1 MSTASRNNSIDVS
14 CFASAAPGPPGQDGI
29 MLIPRVF
36 RDIIEGGQRQR
47 RCAMRLAQRCAACVL
62 VLATTWLQAENLPNE
77 IRILVPVTAG
87 SSLDARARVIAEA
100 IGKRLKQ
107 RVIVENRAGAGGT
120 IGALA
125 VARSKP
131 DGSTLLFTNNSHV
144 ISPHIYPN
152 AGYDPIRDFVP
163 VAQAYISGM
172 VLTAHPSLGVTS
184 VKELV
189 ALARRDS
196 TAPGYASSG
205 TGGLPHLA
213 AELFKQVAG
222 IELLHVPY
230 RGDGQALTDVLAGR
244 VPVMM
249 SGYVVALPHIKAGKL
264 RALAVTSR
272 TRAAILPEVPTI
284 VESGYPAYDLETWTG
299 FFAPAGMSAE
309 LIDQLNREIA
319 AALAT
324 PAVLVHL
331 AATGAE
337 AAVTS
342 PSEFTAFVRQEWE
355 TYGKLVRK
363 LRLTAE

>member
-1 MSTASRNNSIDVS
+1 
-14 CFASAAPGPPGQDGI
+14 
-29 MLIPRVF
+29 
-36 RDIIEGGQRQR
+36 
-47 RCAMRLAQRCAACVL
+47 MRLVQKCAACVL
-62 VLATTWLQAENLPNE
+62 VLAATWLRAEGLPNE

-87 SSLDARARVIAEA
+87 SSLDARGRVIADA
-100 IGKRLKQ
+100 IGQRLKQ
-107 RVIVENRAGAGGT
+107 RVIVENRPGAGGI

-152 AGYDPIRDFVP
+152 AGYDPIKDFAP
-163 VAQAYISGM
+163 VAQAYVSGM
-172 VLTAHPSLGVTS
+172 VLVAHPSLQVAS
-184 VKELV
+184 LKELV
-189 ALARRDS
+189 ALARGQTQPPS
-196 TAPGYASSG
+196 YASSG

-213 AELFKQVAG
+213 TELFKQVAG

-230 RGDGQALTDVLAGR
+230 RGDGQALSDVLAGR

-272 TRAAILPEVPTI
+272 SRTGILPEVPTI
-284 VESGYPAYDLETWTG
+284 AESGYPAYVLDTWTG
-299 FFAPAGMSAE
+299 FFAPAGTSAE
-309 LIDQLNREIA
+309 LIDKLNREIA
-319 AALAT
+319 ASLAT
-324 PAVLVHL
+324 PAVQAHF

-342 PSEFTAFVRQEWE
+342 PAEFAAFVRQEWE

-363 LRLTAE
+363 LSLKAE

>member
-1 MSTASRNNSIDVS
+1 MQMV
-14 CFASAAPGPPGQDGI
+14 QK
-29 MLIPRVF
+29 
-36 RDIIEGGQRQR
+36 
-47 RCAMRLAQRCAACVL
+47 CAACL
-62 VLATTWLQAENLPNE
+62 LLLAATWLQAEGLPSE

-87 SSLDARARVIAEA
+87 STLDARARVIADA
-100 IGKRLKQ
+100 IGQRLKQ
-107 RVIVENRAGAGGT
+107 RVIVENRPGAGGI

-152 AGYDPIRDFVP
+152 AGYDPIRDFAP
-163 VAQAYISGM
+163 VAQAYVSGM
-172 VLTAHPSLGVTS
+172 VLVAHPSLQVAS
-184 VKELV
+184 VSELV
-189 ALARRDS
+189 ALARNES
-196 TAPGYASSG
+196 KALSYASSG

-230 RGDGQALTDVLAGR
+230 RGDGQALNDVLAGR

-249 SGYVVALPHIKAGKL
+249 SGYIVVLPHVRAGKL
-264 RALAVTSR
+264 RALAVTSYQR
-272 TRAAILPEVPTI
+272 TGILAEVPTI
-284 VESGYPAYDLETWTG
+284 VESGYPAYKLDTWTG
-299 FFAPAGMSAE
+299 FFAPAGASAG
-309 LIDQLNREIA
+309 LIDKLNREIA

-324 PAVLVHL
+324 PAVQAQF

-342 PSEFTAFVRQEWE
+342 PAEFAAFVRQEWE
-355 TYGKLVRK
+355 IYGRLVRK
-363 LRLTAE
+363 LRLAPE

>member
-1 MSTASRNNSIDVS
+1 MQPV
-14 CFASAAPGPPGQDGI
+14 QK
-29 MLIPRVF
+29 
-36 RDIIEGGQRQR
+36 
-47 RCAMRLAQRCAACVL
+47 CAACL
-62 VLATTWLQAENLPNE
+62 LLLAATWLRAEGLPNE
-77 IRILVPVTAG
+77 IHILVPVTAG

-100 IGKRLKQ
+100 IGQRLKQ
-107 RVIVENRAGAGGT
+107 RVIVENRPGAGGI

-152 AGYDPIRDFVP
+152 AGYDPIKDFAP
-163 VAQAYISGM
+163 VAQAYVSEM
-172 VLTAHPSLGVTS
+172 VLVAHPSLQVVS
-184 VKELV
+184 LKELV
-189 ALARRDS
+189 ALARGES
-196 TAPGYASSG
+196 KMPSYASSG

-213 AELFKQVAG
+213 MELFKQVAG

-244 VPVMM
+244 VPLMM

-264 RALAVTSR
+264 RALAVTSPR
-272 TRAAILPEVPTI
+272 RAVILPEIPTI
-284 VESGYPAYDLETWTG
+284 AESGYPAYELDTWTG
-299 FFAPAGMSAE
+299 FFAPARTSAE
-309 LIDQLNREIA
+309 LIDKLNHEIA

-324 PAVLVHL
+324 PAVQAHF

-342 PSEFTAFVRQEWE
+342 PAEFAAFVRQEWE

-363 LRLTAE
+363 LSLKAE

>member
-1 MSTASRNNSIDVS
+1 MQMV
-14 CFASAAPGPPGQDGI
+14 QK
-29 MLIPRVF
+29 
-36 RDIIEGGQRQR
+36 
-47 RCAMRLAQRCAACVL
+47 CAACL
-62 VLATTWLQAENLPNE
+62 LLLAATWLRAEDLPSE

-87 SSLDARARVIAEA
+87 STLDARARVIADA
-100 IGKRLKQ
+100 IGQRLKQ
-107 RVIVENRAGAGGT
+107 RVIVENRPGAGGI

-152 AGYDPIRDFVP
+152 AGYDPIRDFAP
-163 VAQAYISGM
+163 VAQAYVSGM
-172 VLTAHPSLGVTS
+172 VLVAHPSLEVAS
-184 VKELV
+184 VSELV
-189 ALARRDS
+189 ELARNES
-196 TAPGYASSG
+196 KALSYASSG

-230 RGDGQALTDVLAGR
+230 RGDGQALNDVLAGR

-249 SGYVVALPHIKAGKL
+249 SGYIVVLPHVRAGKL
-264 RALAVTSR
+264 RALAVTSNQR
-272 TRAAILPEVPTI
+272 TGILPEVPTI
-284 VESGYPAYDLETWTG
+284 LESGYPAYKLDTWTG
-299 FFAPAGMSAE
+299 FFAPAGTPAG
-309 LIDQLNREIA
+309 LIDKLNREIA

-324 PAVLVHL
+324 PAVQAQF

-342 PSEFTAFVRQEWE
+342 PAEFAVFVRQEWDI
-355 TYGKLVRK
+355 YGRLVRK
-363 LRLTAE
+363 LRLTPE

>member
-1 MSTASRNNSIDVS
+1 MQMVLKCAG
-14 CFASAAPGPPGQDGI
+14 CLLLLAA
-29 MLIPRVF
+29 
-36 RDIIEGGQRQR
+36 
-47 RCAMRLAQRCAACVL
+47 
-62 VLATTWLQAENLPNE
+62 TWLRAEDLPGE

-87 SSLDARARVIAEA
+87 STLDARARVIADA
-100 IGKRLKQ
+100 IGQRLKQ
-107 RVIVENRAGAGGT
+107 RVIVENRPGAGGI

-152 AGYDPIRDFVP
+152 AGYDPIRDFAP
-163 VAQAYISGM
+163 VAQAYVSGM
-172 VLTAHPSLGVTS
+172 VLVAHPSLQVAS
-184 VKELV
+184 VSELV
-189 ALARRDS
+189 ALARNES
-196 TAPGYASSG
+196 KALSYASSG

-230 RGDGQALTDVLAGR
+230 RGDGQALNDVLAGR

-249 SGYVVALPHIKAGKL
+249 SGYIVVLPHVRAGKL
-264 RALAVTSR
+264 RALAVTSNQR
-272 TRAAILPEVPTI
+272 TGILAEVPTI
-284 VESGYPAYDLETWTG
+284 VESGYPAYKLDTWTG
-299 FFAPAGMSAE
+299 FFAPAGTSPG
-309 LIDQLNREIA
+309 LVDKLNREIA

-324 PAVLVHL
+324 PAVQAQF

-342 PSEFTAFVRQEWE
+342 PAEFAAFVRQEWE
-355 TYGKLVRK
+355 IYGRLVRK
-363 LRLTAE
+363 LRLTPE

>member
-1 MSTASRNNSIDVS
+1 MQLLQKCTA
-14 CFASAAPGPPGQDGI
+14 CLLLLAA
-29 MLIPRVF
+29 
-36 RDIIEGGQRQR
+36 
-47 RCAMRLAQRCAACVL
+47 
-62 VLATTWLQAENLPNE
+62 TWLHAESLPNE

-100 IGKRLKQ
+100 IGQRLKQ
-107 RVIVENRAGAGGT
+107 RVIVENRPGAGGI

-144 ISPHIYPN
+144 VSPHIYPN
-152 AGYDPIRDFVP
+152 AGYDPIRDFAP

-172 VLTAHPSLGVTS
+172 VLSAHPSLGVTS
-184 VKELV
+184 VRELV
-189 ALARRDS
+189 ALARREAQ
-196 TAPGYASSG
+196 APSYASSG
-205 TGGLPHLA
+205 TGGLPYLA

-230 RGDGQALTDVLAGR
+230 RGGGQALTDVLAGR

-249 SGYVVALPHIKAGKL
+249 SGYVVALPHIRAGNL

-272 TRAAILPEVPTI
+272 TRAEILPEVPTI
-284 VESGYPAYDLETWTG
+284 VESGYPTYDLETWTG

-309 LIDQLNREIA
+309 LIDKLNRVIA
-319 AALAT
+319 VALAT
-324 PAVLVHL
+324 PTVQAHL

-342 PSEFTAFVRQEWE
+342 PAEFAAFVRQEWE

-363 LRLTAE
+363 LHLRPE

>member
-1 MSTASRNNSIDVS
+1 MQMV
-14 CFASAAPGPPGQDGI
+14 
-29 MLIPRVF
+29 LK
-36 RDIIEGGQRQR
+36 
-47 RCAMRLAQRCAACVL
+47 CAACL
-62 VLATTWLQAENLPNE
+62 LLLAATWLRAEDLPSE

-87 SSLDARARVIAEA
+87 STLDARARVIADA
-100 IGKRLKQ
+100 IGQRLKQ
-107 RVIVENRAGAGGT
+107 RVIVENRPGAGGI

-152 AGYDPIRDFVP
+152 AGYDPIRDFAP
-163 VAQAYISGM
+163 VAQAYVSGM
-172 VLTAHPSLGVTS
+172 VLVAHPSLQVAS
-184 VKELV
+184 VSELV
-189 ALARRDS
+189 ALARNES
-196 TAPGYASSG
+196 KALSYASSG

-230 RGDGQALTDVLAGR
+230 RGDGQALNDVLAGR

-249 SGYVVALPHIKAGKL
+249 SGYIVVLPHVRAGKL
-264 RALAVTSR
+264 RALAVTSNQR
-272 TRAAILPEVPTI
+272 TGILAEVPTI
-284 VESGYPAYDLETWTG
+284 VESGYPAYKLDTWTG
-299 FFAPAGMSAE
+299 FFAPAGTPAG
-309 LIDQLNREIA
+309 LIDKLNREIS

-324 PAVLVHL
+324 PAVQAQF

-342 PSEFTAFVRQEWE
+342 PAEFAAFVRQEWE
-355 TYGKLVRK
+355 IYGRLVRK
-363 LRLTAE
+363 LRLTPE

>member
-1 MSTASRNNSIDVS
+1 M
-14 CFASAAPGPPGQDGI
+14 Q
-29 MLIPRVF
+29 M
-36 RDIIEGGQRQR
+36 
-47 RCAMRLAQRCAACVL
+47 AQKCAACL
-62 VLATTWLQAENLPNE
+62 LALAATWLRAEGLPSE

-87 SSLDARARVIAEA
+87 STLDVRARMIADA
-100 IGKRLKQ
+100 IGQHLKQ
-107 RVIVENRAGAGGT
+107 RVIVENRPGAGGI

-152 AGYDPIRDFVP
+152 AGYDPIRDFAP
-163 VAQAYISGM
+163 VAQAYVSGM
-172 VLTAHPSLGVTS
+172 VLVAHPSLQVAS

-189 ALARRDS
+189 ALARDESRALS
-196 TAPGYASSG
+196 YASSG

-222 IELLHVPY
+222 IGLLHVPY

-249 SGYVVALPHIKAGKL
+249 SGYIVVLPHVKAGKL
-264 RALAVTSR
+264 RALAVTSSQ
-272 TRAAILPEVPTI
+272 RAGIMPEVPTI
-284 VESGYPAYDLETWTG
+284 VESGYPAYKLDTWTG
-299 FFAPAGMSAE
+299 FFAPAGTSAA
-309 LIDQLNREIA
+309 LIDKLNREIA
-319 AALAT
+319 GALAS
-324 PAVLVHL
+324 PAVQAQF

-342 PSEFTAFVRQEWE
+342 PIDFAAFVRQEWDV
-355 TYGKLVRK
+355 YGRLVRK
-363 LRLTAE
+363 LQLTPE

>member
-1 MSTASRNNSIDVS
+1 MQMVLKCAG
-14 CFASAAPGPPGQDGI
+14 CLLLLAA
-29 MLIPRVF
+29 
-36 RDIIEGGQRQR
+36 
-47 RCAMRLAQRCAACVL
+47 
-62 VLATTWLQAENLPNE
+62 TWLRAEDLPSE

-87 SSLDARARVIAEA
+87 STLDARARVIADA
-100 IGKRLKQ
+100 IGQRLKQ
-107 RVIVENRAGAGGT
+107 RVIVENRPGAGGI

-152 AGYDPIRDFVP
+152 AGYDPIRDFAP
-163 VAQAYISGM
+163 VAQAYVSGM
-172 VLTAHPSLGVTS
+172 VLVAHPSLEVAS
-184 VKELV
+184 VSELV
-189 ALARRDS
+189 ALARNES
-196 TAPGYASSG
+196 KALSYASSG

-230 RGDGQALTDVLAGR
+230 RGDGQALNDVLAGR

-249 SGYVVALPHIKAGKL
+249 SGYIVVLPHVRAGKL
-264 RALAVTSR
+264 RALAVTSNQR
-272 TRAAILPEVPTI
+272 TGILAEVPTI
-284 VESGYPAYDLETWTG
+284 VESGYPAYKLDTWTG
-299 FFAPAGMSAE
+299 FFAPAGTPAG
-309 LIDQLNREIA
+309 LIDKLNREIA

-324 PAVLVHL
+324 PAVQAQF

-342 PSEFTAFVRQEWE
+342 PAEFAAFVRQEWE
-355 TYGKLVRK
+355 IYGRLVRK
-363 LRLTAE
+363 LRLTPE

>member
-1 MSTASRNNSIDVS
+1 MQMVLKCAG
-14 CFASAAPGPPGQDGI
+14 CLLLLAA
-29 MLIPRVF
+29 
-36 RDIIEGGQRQR
+36 
-47 RCAMRLAQRCAACVL
+47 
-62 VLATTWLQAENLPNE
+62 TWLRADDLPSE

-87 SSLDARARVIAEA
+87 STLDARARVIADA
-100 IGKRLKQ
+100 IGQRLKQ
-107 RVIVENRAGAGGT
+107 RVIVENRPGAGGI

-152 AGYDPIRDFVP
+152 AGYDPIRDFAP
-163 VAQAYISGM
+163 VAQAYVSGM
-172 VLTAHPSLGVTS
+172 VLVAHPSLQVAS
-184 VKELV
+184 VRELV
-189 ALARRDS
+189 ALARNES
-196 TAPGYASSG
+196 KALSYASSG

-230 RGDGQALTDVLAGR
+230 RGDGQALNDVLAGR

-249 SGYVVALPHIKAGKL
+249 SGYIVVLPHVRAGKL
-264 RALAVTSR
+264 RALAVTSNQR
-272 TRAAILPEVPTI
+272 TGILAEVPTI
-284 VESGYPAYDLETWTG
+284 VESGSPAYKLDTWTG
-299 FFAPAGMSAE
+299 FFAPAGTSTG
-309 LIDQLNREIA
+309 LIDKLNREIS

-324 PAVLVHL
+324 PAVQAQF

-342 PSEFTAFVRQEWE
+342 PAEFAAFVRQEWE
-355 TYGKLVRK
+355 IYGRLVRK
-363 LRLTAE
+363 LRLTPE

>member
-1 MSTASRNNSIDVS
+1 
-14 CFASAAPGPPGQDGI
+14 
-29 MLIPRVF
+29 
-36 RDIIEGGQRQR
+36 
-47 RCAMRLAQRCAACVL
+47 L
-62 VLATTWLQAENLPNE
+62 VLAATWLRAENLPTE

-100 IGKRLKQ
+100 IGQRLKQ
-107 RVIVENRAGAGGT
+107 RVIVENRPGAGGT

-131 DGSTLLFTNNSHV
+131 NGSTLLFTNNSHV
-144 ISPHIYPN
+144 VSPHIYTN
-152 AGYDPIRDFVP
+152 AGYDPINDFAP
-163 VAQAYISGM
+163 VAQAYVSGM
-172 VLTAHPSLGVTS
+172 VLVAHPSLQVAS
-184 VKELV
+184 LKELV
-189 ALARRDS
+189 ALARGQS
-196 TAPGYASSG
+196 QPPSYASSG

-213 AELFKQVAG
+213 TELFKQVAG

-230 RGDGQALTDVLAGR
+230 RGDGQALADVLAGR
-244 VPVMM
+244 VPLMM
-249 SGYVVALPHIKAGKL
+249 SGYVVALPHIRAGKL

-272 TRAAILPEVPTI
+272 SRAGILPEVPTI
-284 VESGYPAYDLETWTG
+284 VESGYPAYILDTWTG
-299 FFAPAGMSAE
+299 FFASAGTSAAM
-309 LIDQLNREIA
+309 IDKLNREIA

-324 PAVLVHL
+324 PAVQVHL

-342 PSEFTAFVRQEWE
+342 PAEFAAFVRREWE

>member
-1 MSTASRNNSIDVS
+1 LLLL
-14 CFASAAPGPPGQDGI
+14 AA
-29 MLIPRVF
+29 
-36 RDIIEGGQRQR
+36 
-47 RCAMRLAQRCAACVL
+47 
-62 VLATTWLQAENLPNE
+62 TWLRAQDLPSE

-87 SSLDARARVIAEA
+87 STLDARARVIADA
-100 IGKRLKQ
+100 IGQRLKQ
-107 RVIVENRAGAGGT
+107 RVIVENRPGAGGI

-152 AGYDPIRDFVP
+152 AGYDPIRDFAP
-163 VAQAYISGM
+163 VAQAYVSGM
-172 VLTAHPSLGVTS
+172 VLVAHPSLQVAS
-184 VKELV
+184 VRELV
-189 ALARRDS
+189 ALARNDS
-196 TAPGYASSG
+196 KALSYASSG

-230 RGDGQALTDVLAGR
+230 RGDGQALNDVLAGR

-249 SGYVVALPHIKAGKL
+249 SGYIVVLPHVRAGKL
-264 RALAVTSR
+264 RALAVTSNQR
-272 TRAAILPEVPTI
+272 TGILAEVPTI
-284 VESGYPAYDLETWTG
+284 VESGYPAYKLDTWTG
-299 FFAPAGMSAE
+299 FFAPAGASAG
-309 LIDQLNREIA
+309 LIDKLNREIA

-324 PAVLVHL
+324 PAVQAQF

-342 PSEFTAFVRQEWE
+342 PAEFAAFVRQEWE
-355 TYGKLVRK
+355 IYGRLVRK
-363 LRLTAE
+363 LRLTPE

>member
-1 MSTASRNNSIDVS
+1 LLLL
-14 CFASAAPGPPGQDGI
+14 AA
-29 MLIPRVF
+29 
-36 RDIIEGGQRQR
+36 
-47 RCAMRLAQRCAACVL
+47 A
-62 VLATTWLQAENLPNE
+62 WLRAEDLPSE

-87 SSLDARARVIAEA
+87 STLDARARVIADA
-100 IGKRLKQ
+100 IGQRLRQ
-107 RVIVENRAGAGGT
+107 RVIVENRPGAGGI

-152 AGYDPIRDFVP
+152 AGYDPIRDFAP
-163 VAQAYISGM
+163 VAQAYVSGM
-172 VLTAHPSLGVTS
+172 VLVAHPSLQVAS
-184 VKELV
+184 VSELV
-189 ALARRDS
+189 ALARNES
-196 TAPGYASSG
+196 KALSYASSG

-230 RGDGQALTDVLAGR
+230 RGDGQALNDVLSGR

-249 SGYVVALPHIKAGKL
+249 SGYIVVLPHVRAGKL
-264 RALAVTSR
+264 RALAVTSEQ
-272 TRAAILPEVPTI
+272 RAGILPEVPTI
-284 VESGYPAYDLETWTG
+284 VESGYPAYKLDTWTG
-299 FFAPAGMSAE
+299 FFAPAGTSPG
-309 LIDQLNREIA
+309 LVDRLNREIA

-324 PAVLVHL
+324 PAVQAQF

-342 PSEFTAFVRQEWE
+342 PAEFAAFVRQEWE
-355 TYGKLVRK
+355 IYGRLVRK
-363 LRLTAE
+363 LRLAPE

>member
-1 MSTASRNNSIDVS
+1 MLL
-14 CFASAAPGPPGQDGI
+14 FAAA
-29 MLIPRVF
+29 
-36 RDIIEGGQRQR
+36 
-47 RCAMRLAQRCAACVL
+47 
-62 VLATTWLQAENLPNE
+62 WLRAESLPTE

-87 SSLDARARVIAEA
+87 SSLDARARVIADA
-100 IGKRLKQ
+100 IGQRLRQ
-107 RVIVENRAGAGGT
+107 RVIVENRPGAGGI

-131 DGSTLLFTNNSHV
+131 DGSMLLFTNNSHV

-152 AGYDPIRDFVP
+152 AGYDPIRDFAP
-163 VAQAYISGM
+163 VAPAYVSGM
-172 VLTAHPSLGVTS
+172 VLVAHPSLRVAS

-189 ALARRDS
+189 ALARGQPQ
-196 TAPGYASSG
+196 APSYASSG

-213 AELFKQVAG
+213 TELFKQVAG

-244 VPVMM
+244 VPLMM
-249 SGYVVALPHIKAGKL
+249 SGYVVALPHIKAGNL

-272 TRAAILPEVPTI
+272 SRTGILPEVPTI
-284 VESGYPAYDLETWTG
+284 AESGYVTYRLDTWTG
-299 FFAPAGMSAE
+299 FFAPAGTPAG
-309 LIDQLNREIA
+309 LIDKLNREIA

-324 PAVLVHL
+324 PAVQAHF

-342 PSEFTAFVRQEWE
+342 PAEFEAFVRQEWE

-363 LRLTAE
+363 LRLTPEY

>member
-1 MSTASRNNSIDVS
+1 MV
-14 CFASAAPGPPGQDGI
+14 
-29 MLIPRVF
+29 LK
-36 RDIIEGGQRQR
+36 
-47 RCAMRLAQRCAACVL
+47 CAACL
-62 VLATTWLQAENLPNE
+62 LALAATWLRAEGLPSE

-87 SSLDARARVIAEA
+87 STLDARARVIADA
-100 IGKRLKQ
+100 IGQRLKQ
-107 RVIVENRAGAGGT
+107 RVIVENRPGAGGI

-152 AGYDPIRDFVP
+152 AGYDPIRDFAP
-163 VAQAYISGM
+163 VAQAYVSGM
-172 VLTAHPSLGVTS
+172 VLVSHPSLQVAS
-184 VKELV
+184 VSELV
-189 ALARRDS
+189 ALARS
-196 TAPGYASSG
+196 ESKALSYASSG

-230 RGDGQALTDVLAGR
+230 RGDGQALNDVLAGR

-249 SGYVVALPHIKAGKL
+249 SGYIVVLPHVRAGKL
-264 RALAVTSR
+264 RALAVTSNQR
-272 TRAAILPEVPTI
+272 TGILAEVPTI
-284 VESGYPAYDLETWTG
+284 VESGYPAYKLDTWTG
-299 FFAPAGMSAE
+299 FFAPAGTSAR
-309 LIDQLNREIA
+309 LIHKLNREIA

-324 PAVLVHL
+324 PAVQAQF

-342 PSEFTAFVRQEWE
+342 PSEFAAFVRQEWE
-355 TYGKLVRK
+355 IYGRLVRK
-363 LRLTAE
+363 LRLTPE

>member
-1 MSTASRNNSIDVS
+1 LLLL
-14 CFASAAPGPPGQDGI
+14 AA
-29 MLIPRVF
+29 
-36 RDIIEGGQRQR
+36 
-47 RCAMRLAQRCAACVL
+47 
-62 VLATTWLQAENLPNE
+62 TWLRAEDLPSE

-87 SSLDARARVIAEA
+87 STLDARARVIADA
-100 IGKRLKQ
+100 IGQRLKQ
-107 RVIVENRAGAGGT
+107 RVIVENRPGAGGI

-152 AGYDPIRDFVP
+152 AGYDPIRDFAP
-163 VAQAYISGM
+163 IAQAYVSGM
-172 VLTAHPSLGVTS
+172 VLVAHPSLQVAS
-184 VKELV
+184 VRELV
-189 ALARRDS
+189 ALARNDS
-196 TAPGYASSG
+196 KALSYASSG

-230 RGDGQALTDVLAGR
+230 RGDGQALNDVLAGR

-249 SGYVVALPHIKAGKL
+249 SGYIVVLPHVRAGKL
-264 RALAVTSR
+264 RALAVTSEQ
-272 TRAAILPEVPTI
+272 RAGILPEVPTI
-284 VESGYPAYDLETWTG
+284 VESGYPAYKLDTWTG
-299 FFAPAGMSAE
+299 FFAPAGTSPG
-309 LIDQLNREIA
+309 LVDRLNREIA

-324 PAVLVHL
+324 PAVQAQF

-342 PSEFTAFVRQEWE
+342 PAEFAAFVRQEWE
-355 TYGKLVRK
+355 IYGRLVRK
-363 LRLTAE
+363 LRLAPE

>member
-1 MSTASRNNSIDVS
+1 LLLL
-14 CFASAAPGPPGQDGI
+14 AA
-29 MLIPRVF
+29 
-36 RDIIEGGQRQR
+36 
-47 RCAMRLAQRCAACVL
+47 
-62 VLATTWLQAENLPNE
+62 TWLRAQDLPSE

-87 SSLDARARVIAEA
+87 STLDARARVIADA
-100 IGKRLKQ
+100 IGQRLKQ
-107 RVIVENRAGAGGT
+107 RVIVENRPGAGGI

-152 AGYDPIRDFVP
+152 AGYDPIRDFAP
-163 VAQAYISGM
+163 VAQAYVSGM
-172 VLTAHPSLGVTS
+172 VLVAHPSLQVAS
-184 VKELV
+184 VRELV
-189 ALARRDS
+189 ALARNDS
-196 TAPGYASSG
+196 KALSYASSG

-230 RGDGQALTDVLAGR
+230 RGDGQALNDVLAGR

-249 SGYVVALPHIKAGKL
+249 SGYIVVLPHVRAGKL
-264 RALAVTSR
+264 RALAVTSNQR
-272 TRAAILPEVPTI
+272 TGILAEVPTI
-284 VESGYPAYDLETWTG
+284 VESGYPAYKLDTWTG
-299 FFAPAGMSAE
+299 FFAPAGTPAG
-309 LIDQLNREIA
+309 LIDKLNREIS

-324 PAVLVHL
+324 PAVQAQF

-342 PSEFTAFVRQEWE
+342 PAEFAAFVRQEWE
-355 TYGKLVRK
+355 IYGRLVRK
-363 LRLTAE
+363 LRLTPE